1 MAKVNRVNIAITGD
15 SKGLA
20 AATDAATR
28 DLRRLQAQSERTQK
42 RIAGMR
48 GGVNQA
54 AESLAKLGVQ
64 SRVLGGAGGI
74 LGLAGM
80 AAMGPAGLGLAAAAL
95 GIGAAGAVAGAGV
108 STIAGIPEQRRRAQQ
123 ALEATRMDQRRR
135 IEEFGLT
142 QRLAE
147 GLAMGSP
154 TTGVAGGLGLLGGVG
169 AGLGAANT
177 PGGRALETI
186 LSQGPG
192 AIGVFAGQRLGGV
205 SETSS
210 ARAAMETVFGEGGQ
224 GVMNA
229 ASFVGDIMNT
239 QSGPVAWMRDM
250 ALWWSK

>member
-20 AATDAATR
+20 AATDSATR
-28 DLRRLQAQSERTQK
+28 ELRRLQAQSERTQK

-80 AAMGPAGLGLAAAAL
+80 AAMGPGGLALAAGGVGIAAL
-95 GIGAAGAVAGAGV
+95 GALGGAAA
-108 STIAGIPEQRRRAQQ
+108 SSIAGIPEQRRRAQQ

-154 TTGVAGGLGLLGGVG
+154 TTGVASGLGLLGGFG

-177 PGGRALETI
+177 SGGRVLETL
-186 LSQGPG
+186 LSQTGG
-192 AIGVFAGQRLGGV
+192 ALGTYAGQRAGGV
-205 SETSS
+205 GETSA

-239 QSGPVAWMRDM
+239 QSGPVAWIRDM